1 MDQSPLIVVSGL
13 PRSGTSMVMQ
23 MLQAGGMQLLVDE
36 HRLPDDHNPRG
47 YFEYEPAKR
56 IETDISWLPQAYG
69 KVVKV
74 VVPLINTIA
83 QEDIPA
89 IIILVRR
96 DMDAVL
102 SSQKQMAESRG
113 VSVSDEDQ
121 DRLAPIFSQ
130 QLVESIRLINVNP
143 QQELIELDYES
154 ILANPLLVANRL
166 DRVLPVCMDAAA
178 MALVVDDKLNRSGR

>member
-1 MDQSPLIVVSGL
+1 
-13 PRSGTSMVMQ
+13 MVMQ